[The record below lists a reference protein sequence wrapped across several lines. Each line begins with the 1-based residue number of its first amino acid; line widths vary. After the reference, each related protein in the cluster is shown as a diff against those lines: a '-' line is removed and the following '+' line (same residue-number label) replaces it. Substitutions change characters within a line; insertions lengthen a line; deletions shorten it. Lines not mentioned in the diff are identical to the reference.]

1 MGMSTS
7 SRKVT
12 PPPSARSH
20 ARVRS
25 DPLELVLELGELAAA
40 GHQAHELLAVDLA
53 LAERAEALAG
63 FQDHEAVPGGVRVW
77 GVVGDKDPRHAAVA
91 RLQDVLQD
99 DARLLDAEC
108 RRRLVED
115 Q

>member
-40 GHQAHELLAVDLA
+40 GHQAHQLLPVDLA
-53 LAERAEALAG
+53 LAERPEALAAI
-63 FQDHEAVPGGVRVW
+63 QDHEAVADRVGMVR
-77 GVVGDKDPRHAAVA
+77 VVGDEDHGDAAVS

-99 DARLLDAEC
+99 DARLLHTE
-108 RRRLVED
+108 RRR
-115 Q
+115 